1 MIDYRPLFVTLAEQ
15 GRDPADL
22 YKNKIISR
30 TTLQHLRANKP
41 TSTATLD
48 TLCGFLGVSVSKII
62 AITPDAPQDAT
73 EGTEGTQ

>member
-15 GRDPADL
+15 GRDPAEL
-22 YKNKIISR
+22 YKNRIISR

-48 TLCGFLGVSVSKII
+48 TLCGFLGVPVAKII

-73 EGTEGTQ
+73 EGTEGTP